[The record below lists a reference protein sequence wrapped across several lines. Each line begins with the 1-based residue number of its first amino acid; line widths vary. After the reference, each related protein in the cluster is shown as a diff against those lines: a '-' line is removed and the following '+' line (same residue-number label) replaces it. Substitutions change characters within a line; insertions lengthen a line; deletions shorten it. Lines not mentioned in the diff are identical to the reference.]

1 MLASKADV
9 LCLSEVDFMLNVLT
23 AKRQQLAATSLL
35 AQQQLL
41 REFLQHLKKQ
51 KDEQLFSLQ
60 REASVIQADLDRVD
74 QVNSCY

>member
-9 LCLSEVDFMLNVLT
+9 LCLAEVDFMLNVLT

>member
-1 MLASKADV
+1 
-9 LCLSEVDFMLNVLT
+9 MLNVLT

-74 QVNSCY
+74 QVNSC

>member
-74 QVNSCY
+74 QVNSC